1 MVTKYFLIIGLAF
14 LLTGC
19 AAAAPGRLYTNM
31 IQPHSTDFHVT
42 PVGTK
47 RCVLDEHR
55 VKEPVS
61 GYGVMV
67 EWSTDLIRSEAQKA
81 GITNI
86 NYTEVQTV
94 SILMGIY
101 RRRKLIIHGD

>member
-1 MVTKYFLIIGLAF
+1 VTKYLFITGLAL

-19 AAAAPGRLYTNM
+19 ASLAPGRLYTNV

-61 GYGVMV
+61 GFGVTV
-67 EWSTDLIRSEAQKA
+67 EWSMNRIRSAARAA

-86 NYTEVQTV
+86 YYTEVQTL
-94 SILMGIY
+94 SILMGAY
-101 RRRKLIIHGD
+101 RRRRLIIHGD

>member
-1 MVTKYFLIIGLAF
+1 VTKYLLIIGLAL

-19 AAAAPGRLYTNM
+19 AATAPGRLYTNV
-31 IQPHSTDFHVT
+31 IRPHSTDFHVT

-61 GYGVMV
+61 GYGVAV
-67 EWSTDLIRSEAQKA
+67 EWSTDLICSEAQKA

-86 NYTEVQTV
+86 NYTEIQTL
-94 SILMGIY
+94 SILMGTY
-101 RRRKLIIHGD
+101 RRRRLIIHGD

>member
-1 MVTKYFLIIGLAF
+1 MTKYLLIIGLA
-14 LLTGC
+14 LLFTGC
-19 AAAAPGRLYTNM
+19 AATAPGRLYTNM
-31 IQPHSTDFHVT
+31 IRPHSTDFHVT

-55 VKEPVS
+55 VKEPAS
-61 GYGVMV
+61 GYGVTV
-67 EWSTDLIRSEAQKA
+67 EWSTDRIRSEAQKA

-86 NYTEVQTV
+86 AYTEVQTL

-101 RRRKLIIHGD
+101 CRQRLIVHGD

>member
-1 MVTKYFLIIGLAF
+1 MTKYLLIIGLAL

-19 AAAAPGRLYTNM
+19 AATAPGRLYTNV
-31 IQPHSTDFHVT
+31 IRPHSTDFRVT

-55 VKEPVS
+55 LKEPVS
-61 GYGVMV
+61 GYGVTV
-67 EWSTDLIRSEAQKA
+67 EWSMDRIRSEAQKA

-86 NYTEVQTV
+86 YYTEVQTV
-94 SILMGIY
+94 SILMGTY
-101 RRRKLIIHGD
+101 RRRRLIIHGD